1 MYILYIIIIIILY
14 LISYIVYL
22 ISYYYYYLIYYYYY
36 YIISYIC
43 ILSCILYLIILY
55 VIGNGKSVLIW
66 HGWSIACRPLMACC
80 DFFLDKLS
88 NSAPF
93 CSHFPIGPKYFC
105 TLSQKVSNSTDLNW
119 CNHVLRVA
127 CYSNQNQAKH
137 F

>member
-14 LISYIVYL
+14 LILYILYL
-22 ISYYYYYLIYYYYY
+22 IIIIIILY
-36 YIISYIC
+36 YILYMYFIFY

-105 TLSQKVSNSTDLNW
+105 TFSQKVSNSTDLNW